1 MYLVSQN
8 SLCLY
13 IYRSC
18 NSALLS
24 VLVSVCD
31 LCERDRL
38 KERETGSICLHV
50 LITAISDQ
58 LHAYPVCRDL
68 FTAALR
74 PERTSVLLHFP
85 RKFQGLDSRFE
96 CVCSGCKSLHCAN
109 RYWHIL
115 NYSLAMM
122 STDILKT
129 HTGISLL
136 NITVKESW

>member
-1 MYLVSQN
+1 MIFNSFLDDFKPLIRGQIPPNPLSRCFFVMYLVLQN
-8 SLCLY
+8 SLCLC

-24 VLVSVCD
+24 VFVSVCD

-96 CVCSGCKSLHCAN
+96 CVCSGCKSLRCAN
-109 RYWHIL
+109 RY
-115 NYSLAMM
+115 
-122 STDILKT
+122 
-129 HTGISLL
+129 
-136 NITVKESW
+136 

>member
-1 MYLVSQN
+1 MLFFLVIYLVSQN

-13 IYRSC
+13 IFRSC

-24 VLVSVCD
+24 VFVSVCD

-96 CVCSGCKSLHCAN
+96 CVCVQGVNH
-109 RYWHIL
+109 
-115 NYSLAMM
+115 
-122 STDILKT
+122 STVLIVTDT
-129 HTGISLL
+129 F
-136 NITVKESW
+136 